1 LVIYF
6 GKGEDVIICIEMTKD
21 YFYSYFIK
29 RKLKKNRN
37 FTTISYGIR
46 IFPTVFNKVNMYHW
60 KESTY
65 FICWITEINHYN
77 KGWKLHII
85 NIVIQQNYLKVSIN
99 FSSTDNT
106 YPVRLDI
113 FTRDKNQNLTCESV
127 IFITLF
133 TNQILKK
140 ES

>member
-60 KESTY
+60 KEITHI
-65 FICWITEINHYN
+65 ICWITEINHYN

-106 YPVRLDI
+106 YTVRLDI